1 MAPPSPRIYVNVSAD
16 TDPLEQIIDRQV
28 RDADADGTPLSG
40 LGIEITEQAIV
51 ADPRSESEALAT
63 ARSRGMAVVL
73 DDVGTGYSS
82 LSLIRTLPLDGLK
95 IDATFV
101 QGMARDA
108 ADAARVAS
116 VAALGHRLGLSVTAE
131 GVETERQLADI
142 VGEGVDVAQGYLFS
156 PAVDAAT
163 LGGWLSGRPPWTE
176 PRPASRVR
184 VGR

>member
-1 MAPPSPRIYVNVSAD
+1 
-16 TDPLEQIIDRQV
+16 
-28 RDADADGTPLSG
+28 
-40 LGIEITEQAIV
+40 
-51 ADPRSESEALAT
+51 
-63 ARSRGMAVVL
+63 
-73 DDVGTGYSS
+73 
-82 LSLIRTLPLDGLK
+82 
-95 IDATFV
+95 
-101 QGMARDA
+101 
-108 ADAARVAS
+108 
-116 VAALGHRLGLSVTAE
+116 VTAE